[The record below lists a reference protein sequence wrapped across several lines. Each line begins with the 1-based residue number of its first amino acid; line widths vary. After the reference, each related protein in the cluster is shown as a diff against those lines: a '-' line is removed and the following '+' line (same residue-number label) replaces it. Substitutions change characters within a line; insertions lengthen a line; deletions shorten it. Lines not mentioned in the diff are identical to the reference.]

1 MDALKSEIKKQYK
14 ITINQSL
21 NHVETSLSKIQQKYP
36 DHLNQQLSDEIYNI
50 FQKKL
55 KKYRNSATEDLS
67 TVDTLLNSIECLK
80 NNDGDKENLVVNDRD
95 FKKIERGFG
104 VVNQKIRVGVRE
116 TIEEKQPNNQ
126 DRILEFERKMAE
138 NFSKL

>member
-1 MDALKSEIKKQYK
+1 MDTLKSQIKQHYK

-55 KKYRNSATEDLS
+55 KKYRNSATENLS
-67 TVDTLLNSIECLK
+67 TVDTLLNSIDCLK

-95 FKKIERGFG
+95 YKKIERGFG
-104 VVNQKIRVGVRE
+104 VVNQKIGVGVRE
-116 TIEEKQPNNQ
+116 
-126 DRILEFERKMAE
+126 RVR
-138 NFSKL
+138 

>member
-1 MDALKSEIKKQYK
+1 MDTLKSQIKQHYK

-55 KKYRNSATEDLS
+55 KKYRNSATENLS
-67 TVDTLLNSIECLK
+67 TVDTLLNSIDCLK
-80 NNDGDKENLVVNDRD
+80 NNDDDKENLVVNDRD
-95 FKKIERGFG
+95 YKKIERGFG
-104 VVNQKIRVGVRE
+104 VVNQKIGVGVRE
-116 TIEEKQPNNQ
+116 TIEEKQPENQ